1 MFKAFEDMTVG
12 DFAGLSVDEIADILS
27 RTKRS
32 RLSPREV
39 FKKAAE
45 AAVELGREKNNFTT
59 L

>member
-1 MFKAFEDMTVG
+1 MTVG
-12 DFAGLSVDEIADILS
+12 DFAGLSVDEMADILS

-32 RLSPREV
+32 RPSPREV

-45 AAVELGREKNNFTT
+45 AAAELGREKNNFTT

>member
-1 MFKAFEDMTVG
+1 MTVG

-32 RLSPREV
+32 RPSPREV
-39 FKKAAE
+39 FEKAAE
-45 AAVELGREKNNFTT
+45 AAAELRSETDNFTT